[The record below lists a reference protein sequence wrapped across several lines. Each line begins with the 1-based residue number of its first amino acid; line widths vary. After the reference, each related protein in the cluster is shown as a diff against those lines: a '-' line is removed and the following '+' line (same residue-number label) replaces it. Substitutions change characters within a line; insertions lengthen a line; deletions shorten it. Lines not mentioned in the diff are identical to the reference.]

1 MSIYE
6 EVTNPDLLAELNFN
20 AVSLEPT
27 DNKEVTDPKLLAKL
41 NFGDATEETVIDPT
55 STAEDPNTWADWIA
69 PVLEVGSALAVASP
83 AAATGATFGAP
94 FFPPFGSAAGA
105 LVFSAGASAA
115 AVFASK
121 FAGEGAEA
129 LIEGRE
135 FNPDLAVQEALDA
148 AQTDAIATTVLGI
161 AMPSAKAA
169 WSAGKQLTGKKA
181 LDAKQI
187 DTVVDLQKKLKE
199 YGSSLLPSMVA
210 PQSRRAGFIT
220 SIANASQVTKQ
231 TVNNY
236 IDGYG
241 TYMGKQVE
249 ELVGSLKA
257 GTPKE
262 QGRALQAL
270 IGQTDQAL
278 RELVD
283 PMYKA
288 VEKLG
293 KKVIV
298 DATEDA
304 MNTAKKIKN
313 NYRAKPKFNKEG
325 KPIAQFNYPNSGV
338 AGDIKYLEQ
347 LPNNLTFFEAHKR
360 LSLVKKQLH
369 DVTGGA
375 NVDSAR
381 ANVLGETADVL
392 QRAMDKAAKTNPV
405 LKAKYKEA
413 TDFYKRGKD
422 VVSSTWLKK
431 ALKVDDPTK
440 IGAMLTQAGNSV
452 GIQEIK
458 NLKKLAAEYQA
469 SLGKGTKIKGL
480 SEDPLIGIRKGFLEA
495 TLRSGQADSIPSYK
509 ALRTKLTDP
518 KYKETFDELFK
529 GSAAAKKIDNVL
541 DELSI
546 LERAESLGSGFQLS
560 VASGELGVIKNPSAL
575 NIIKAGLPAF
585 VASKKI
591 KPESVDKVISM
602 LKTVNAAEAKGV
614 LLSPQFI
621 TELGNRMTT
630 GIKTGIVAAGVID
643 STD

>member
-1 MSIYE
+1 MSVYE
-6 EVTNPDLLAELNFN
+6 EVTNPE
-20 AVSLEPT
+20 
-27 DNKEVTDPKLLAKL
+27 LLAKL
-41 NFGDATEETVIDPT
+41 NFSNVSLEATDDQEVTDPELLSKLNFGDSTVTTVIDSA
-55 STAEDPNTWADWIA
+55 STTEDPNTWADWIA
-69 PVLEVGSALAVASP
+69 PVLEIGSALAVASP
-83 AAATGATFGAP
+83 AAATGATVGAP
-94 FFPPFGSAAGA
+94 FLPPFGSIAGG
-105 LVFSAGASAA
+105 LLFSAAASAA
-115 AVFASK
+115 AVFTSK

-135 FNPDLAVQEALDA
+135 FNPDLALQEALDA

-169 WSAGKQLTGKKA
+169 WAAGRQLTGKTS
-181 LDAKQI
+181 LTSKQV
-187 DTVVDLQKKLKE
+187 DTIVNLQKKLKE
-199 YGSSLLPSMVA
+199 QSSSLLPSMVN
-210 PQSRRAGFIT
+210 PQGKGAGFVT

-283 PMYKA
+283 PMYKE

-298 DATEDA
+298 DATKDA
-304 MNTAKKIKN
+304 GQTAKKLKN
-313 NYRAKPKFNKEG
+313 AYRAKPTFNKAG
-325 KPIAQFNYPNSGV
+325 DPVAQFNYPNSGV

-347 LPNNLTFFEAHKR
+347 LPNDLTFFEAHKR
-360 LSLVKKQLH
+360 LSLVKSHLH

-381 ANVLGETADVL
+381 ATVLGETADVL
-392 QRAMDKAAKTNPV
+392 QRAMDTAAKTNPV
-405 LKAKYKEA
+405 LKAKYKEV

-422 VVSSTWLKK
+422 VVSSTWMKK
-431 ALKVDDPTK
+431 ALKVNDPTQ
-440 IGAMLTQAGNSV
+440 IGSMLTQTGNTV

-469 SLGKGTKIKGL
+469 SLGKGTSIKGL
-480 SEDPLIGIRKGFLEA
+480 SEDPMIGIRKGFLEA
-495 TLRSGQADSIPSYK
+495 TLRSGQADSIPSFK

-518 KYKETFDELFK
+518 KYRETFDELFK
-529 GSAAAKKIDNVL
+529 GSDAAKKIDNVL

-560 VASGELGVIKNPSAL
+560 VASGELGAVRNPSVVNL
-575 NIIKAGLPAF
+575 IKSAFPAF
-585 VASKKI
+585 IANRKI

-602 LKTVNAAEAKGV
+602 LKVVNAAEAKDV
-614 LLSPQFI
+614 LLSPQFV
-621 TELGNRMTT
+621 TELGKSMMS
-630 GIKTGIVAAGVID
+630 GVKLGVVASGAID
-643 STD
+643 AAE